1 MGITYVAAQLAVKD
15 IFLRKILGV
24 AIVLLVA
31 EVAFAQHKGNISGV
45 VKTTSG
51 KTIEYAS
58 VALKQS
64 DEKIFKGVLT
74 DSVGRFVFANIPNG
88 TYKLEVSSMGYINY
102 TLPVFQISDDKNVYE
117 FAKIQLLVDA
127 KQLSTVTIVGQKKV
141 IEQSMDKMTLN
152 VENSILA
159 EGNTALELLE
169 RAPGIKIDSDG
180 KISLKGRTGVTV
192 MMNGKLTYLSAAEL
206 AVLLKATNSSS
217 ISKIEIINSPSS
229 KYDAAGNAGIVNIV
243 MKKSQ
248 VKGLNGSVNAN
259 GGAGRNARY
268 GAGFNLNYRT
278 SGFNVY
284 ANYNYAY
291 RGETEYLDFIRRFA
305 DGQVATSRTST
316 QRTETN
322 EPLNTHNFRAGI
334 DYEMDSNNVI
344 GLLVNGNLGRYI
356 HDSETSNLIRNSQ
369 GTLLSDMLTQNYDK
383 QSWES
388 LTYNFNYL
396 HRFAKK
402 GRELSADVDFAPNRF
417 SSNLNLDTYA
427 KPNADLPNGDLA
439 RRRGTVPAK
448 TDVYV
453 AKIDY
458 TDVVS
463 EAIKLEIGA
472 KSSFIEADNN
482 LVYHQ
487 FINNDWRYDATS
499 SNHFRYKEQIHAA
512 YLNLMAEFGK
522 TSIQAGLRGEYTNT
536 KGNQITTN
544 KIFTRDYFQLFP
556 NVAVNQNINANNQ
569 VQLSY
574 SRRIERPNYGALNPF
589 RMFRDPSLYYE
600 GNPYLK
606 PELTQNIVF
615 NHVFKS
621 RFTTSLNYSK
631 TTDVITWVTGQN
643 DATNTTFEAPKN
655 LPSLIN
661 YGISF
666 TAQLDYFKWWSGTN
680 FLNVFRNE
688 YDLKDSK
695 NKQASFSANT
705 QNSFKMAKGF
715 GAELNAFYNSKSVY
729 GIMTEQSYWAISAA
743 FQKSVLNDKGS
754 IKLAVNDIFQTNN
767 FRNDTRYQNIDM
779 YSRIW
784 IDSRRAILSFTY
796 RFGKQFESSARKTG
810 SEDIQNRIK

>member
-1 MGITYVAAQLAVKD
+1 MECTSVAAKLAVKE
-15 IFLRKILGV
+15 IFLRKILG
-24 AIVLLVA
+24 ITTLLLLAQV
-31 EVAFAQHKGNISGV
+31 VYAQHKGNISGV

-51 KTIEYAS
+51 KPVEYAS

-64 DEKIFKGVLT
+64 DDKIFEGVLT
-74 DSVGRFVFANIPNG
+74 DSIGKFSFANVPDG
-88 TYKLEVSSMGYINY
+88 TYKLVISSMGYLHY
-102 TLPVFQISDDKNVYE
+102 TVPSFQINASNQA
-117 FAKIQLLVDA
+117 FNFSTIQLLEDA
-127 KQLSTVTIVGQKKV
+127 KQLATVQVTRQKKV
-141 IEQSMDKMTLN
+141 MEQSMDKITLN

-229 KYDAAGNAGIVNIV
+229 KYDAAGNAGIINIV
-243 MKKSQ
+243 MKKNQ
-248 VKGLNGSVNAN
+248 IKGLNGSVNAN

-268 GAGFNLNYRT
+268 GAGFNLNYRA
-278 SGFNVY
+278 SNFNVY
-284 ANYNYAY
+284 GNYNYAY

-322 EPLNTHNFRAGI
+322 EPLNTHNFRVGI
-334 DYEMDSNNVI
+334 DYEIDSNNVI
-344 GLLVNGNLGRYI
+344 GMLVNGNLGRYI
-356 HDSETSNLIRNSQ
+356 HDSKTSNLIRNSQ

-396 HRFAKK
+396 HRFGKK
-402 GRELSADVDFAPNRF
+402 GRELSADLDFAPNRF
-417 SSNLNLDTYA
+417 SSNLNLDTYTH
-427 KPNADLPNGDLA
+427 PNVGYPGGDLA

-448 TDVYV
+448 TNVYV
-453 AKIDY
+453 AKVDY
-458 TDVVS
+458 TDVLSDAV
-463 EAIKLEIGA
+463 KLETGA
-472 KSSFIEADNN
+472 KSSFIQADNN

-487 FINNDWRYDATS
+487 FINNNWEYDATS
-499 SNHFRYKEQIHAA
+499 SNHFKYKEQIHAA

-522 TSIQAGLRGEYTNT
+522 TSIQAGLRGEYTHTN
-536 KGNQITTN
+536 GNQITSN
-544 KIFTRDYFQLFP
+544 QVFTRAYFQLFP
-556 NVAVNQNINANNQ
+556 NVAVNQNINTNNQ

-606 PELTQNIVF
+606 PELTQNVVF
-615 NHVFKS
+615 NHVFKNK
-621 RFTTSLNYSK
+621 FTTSLNYSR
-631 TTDVITWVTGQN
+631 TSAVITWVTGQN
-643 DATNTTFEAPKN
+643 DVTNTTFEAPKN
-655 LPSLIN
+655 LPSLVN

-666 TAQLDYFKWWSGTN
+666 TAQMDYLKWWSATN
-680 FLNVFRNE
+680 FVNVFRNE
-688 YDLKDSK
+688 YDLQDSK

-705 QNSFKMAKGF
+705 QNSFKITKGF
-715 GAELNAFYNSKSVY
+715 GAELNAFYNSASVY
-729 GIMTEQSYWAISAA
+729 GMMTEQSYWAVSAA
-743 FQKSVLNDKGS
+743 LQKNILNDKGS
-754 IKLAVNDIFQTNN
+754 IKIAINDIFQTNN
-767 FRNDTRYQNIDM
+767 FRNDTRYQNINM

-796 RFGKQFESSARKTG
+796 RFGKQFEGRERKTG

>member
-1 MGITYVAAQLAVKD
+1 MESTYVAAQLAVKK
-15 IFLRKILGV
+15 ISLRKILGF
-24 AIVLLVA
+24 ALCLFFAQI
-31 EVAFAQHKGNISGV
+31 AFAQHKGSVSGV
-45 VKTTSG
+45 VKATSG
-51 KTIEYAS
+51 KGIEYAS

-64 DEKIFKGVLT
+64 DDKIFKGVLT
-74 DSVGRFVFANIPNG
+74 DSVGRFVFKNVPNG
-88 TYKLEVSSMGYINY
+88 SYKLVVSSMGYISY
-102 TLPVFQISDDKNVYE
+102 AAPSFQISDTKNIHE
-117 FAKIQLLVDA
+117 FSKLQLAEDA
-127 KQLSTVTIVGQKKV
+127 KQLATVQVTGQKKV

-169 RAPGIKIDSDG
+169 RAPGVKIDSDG

-206 AVLLKATNSSS
+206 AVLLKAPNSSS

-229 KYDAAGNAGIVNIV
+229 KYDAAGNAGIINIV
-243 MKKSQ
+243 MKKNQ
-248 VKGLNGSVNAN
+248 VKGLNGSVSAN

-268 GAGFNLNYRT
+268 GGGFNLNYR
-278 SGFNVY
+278 SSNFNVY
-284 ANYNYAY
+284 GNYNYAY

-305 DGQVATSRTST
+305 DGQIATSRTST

-322 EPLNTHNFRAGI
+322 EPLNTHNFRVGI
-334 DYEMDSNNVI
+334 DYEIDSNNVI
-344 GLLVNGNLGRYI
+344 GVLVNGNLGKYI

-369 GTLLSDMLTQNYDK
+369 GTLLNDMLTQNYDK

-388 LTYNFNYL
+388 LTYNLNYL

-417 SSNLNLDTYA
+417 SSNLNLDTYTR
-427 KPNADLPNGDLA
+427 PNADFPNGDLA

-458 TDVVS
+458 TDVIS
-463 EAIKLEIGA
+463 KQIKLETGA
-472 KSSFIEADNN
+472 KSSFIESDNN

-487 FINNDWRYDATS
+487 FINNAWEYDATS

-536 KGNQITTN
+536 NGNQMTTN
-544 KIFTRDYFQLFP
+544 TVFTRDYFQLFP
-556 NVAVNQNINANNQ
+556 NVVVNQNLNTNNQ

-621 RFTTSLNYSK
+621 RYTTSLNYSK
-631 TTDVITWVTGQN
+631 TSDVITWVTGQN

-661 YGISF
+661 YGVSF
-666 TAQLDYFKWWSGTN
+666 TAQIDYFKWWSGTN
-680 FLNVFRNE
+680 FANVFRNE
-688 YDLKDSK
+688 YDLANEQK
-695 NKQASFSANT
+695 KQTSFNLNT
-705 QNSFKMAKGF
+705 QNSFKITKGF
-715 GAELNAFYNSKSVY
+715 GAELNAFYNSSSVY
-729 GIMTEQSYWAISAA
+729 GIIKERAYWAVSAA

-754 IKLAVNDIFQTNN
+754 IKLAINDIFQTNN
-767 FRNDTRYQNIDM
+767 YRNDTRYQNIDM

-796 RFGKQFESSARKTG
+796 RFGKQFESRTRKTG
-810 SEDIQNRIK
+810 SEDVQNRIK

>member
-1 MGITYVAAQLAVKD
+1 MNSTYVAAQLAVKR
-15 IFLRKILGV
+15 ISLQKFLGFCLF
-24 AIVLLVA
+24 LCLTQT
-31 EVAFAQHKGNISGV
+31 AFAQHKGNVSGL

-51 KTIEYAS
+51 KGIEYAS
-58 VALKQS
+58 IALKHS
-64 DEKIFKGVLT
+64 DDKIYKGVIT
-74 DSVGRFVFANIPNG
+74 DSVGRFVFFNVPNG
-88 TYKLEVSSMGYINY
+88 SYKLVVSSMGYISFTVPIFHINEAK
-102 TLPVFQISDDKNVYE
+102 PIHE
-117 FAKIQLLVDA
+117 FTSIQLADDA
-127 KQLSTVTIVGQKKV
+127 KQLSMVTVSGQKKV

-152 VENSILA
+152 IENSILA

-169 RAPGIKIDSDG
+169 RAPGVKIDSEG

-192 MMNGKLTYLSAAEL
+192 MMNGKLTYLSANEL

-229 KYDAAGNAGIVNIV
+229 KYDAAGNAGMINIV
-243 MKKSQ
+243 MKKNQ
-248 VKGLNGSVNAN
+248 MKGLNGSVNAN

-268 GAGFNLNYRT
+268 GGGFNLNYRT
-278 SGFNVY
+278 SNFNVY
-284 ANYNYAY
+284 GNYNYAY

-305 DGQVATSRTST
+305 DGQVAISRTST

-322 EPLNTHNFRAGI
+322 EPLNTHNFRVGI
-334 DYEMDSNNVI
+334 DYEVDSNNVI
-344 GLLVNGNLGRYI
+344 GLLVNGNLGGYI
-356 HDSETSNLIRNSQ
+356 HDSETSNLIRNAQ
-369 GTLLSDMLTQNYDK
+369 GSLLSDMLTQNYDR

-388 LTYNFNYL
+388 LTYNLNYM
-396 HRFAKK
+396 HRFTKK
-402 GRELSADVDFAPNRF
+402 GRELSADLDFAPNRF
-417 SSNLNLDTYA
+417 SSNLNLDTYTR
-427 KPNADLPNGDLA
+427 PNSDFPNGNLA

-453 AKIDY
+453 AKVDF
-458 TDVVS
+458 TDIFS
-463 EAIKLEIGA
+463 DAIKWETGA
-472 KSSFIEADNN
+472 KSSFIQADNN

-487 FINNDWRYDATS
+487 FINNDWEYDATS
-499 SNHFRYKEQIHAA
+499 SNHFKYKEQIYAA
-512 YLNLMAEFGK
+512 YLNVMGEFGK

-536 KGNQITTN
+536 NGNQITTN
-544 KIFTRDYFQLFP
+544 QVFRRDYFQLFP
-556 NVAVNQNINANNQ
+556 NLALNQNINTNNQ

-574 SRRIERPNYGALNPF
+574 SRRIERPNYSALNPF

-631 TTDVITWVTGQN
+631 TRDVITWVAGQN
-643 DATNTTFEAPKN
+643 DAKNTTFEAPKN
-655 LPSLIN
+655 LPSLVN

-666 TAQLDYFKWWSGTN
+666 TAQIDYLKWWSATN
-680 FLNVFRNE
+680 FVNVFRNE
-688 YDLKDSK
+688 YDLQDSK
-695 NKQASFSANT
+695 NKQSSFSANT
-705 QNSFKMAKGF
+705 QNSFKIAKGF
-715 GAELNAFYNSKSVY
+715 GAELNAFYNSASVY
-729 GIMTEQSYWAISAA
+729 GIMTERSYWAVSAA
-743 FQKSVLNDKGS
+743 FQKSVLNDKAS

-767 FRNDTRYQNIDM
+767 FRNDTRYQNINM

-796 RFGKQFESSARKTG
+796 RFGTQFQTRARKTG